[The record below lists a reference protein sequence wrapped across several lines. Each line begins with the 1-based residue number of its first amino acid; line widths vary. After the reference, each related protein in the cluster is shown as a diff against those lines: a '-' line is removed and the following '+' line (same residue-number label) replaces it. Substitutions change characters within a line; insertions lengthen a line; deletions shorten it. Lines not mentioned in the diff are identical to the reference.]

1 VDVVFGPTTQV
12 GAGADEVGLI
22 GGSDRLG
29 HRCHAGGPGGSLAL
43 VGPDG
48 VREIDFTLHR
58 DAYEVTL
65 ESFAAACGSSG
76 PQAISGLEGLRAL
89 SVAPAVKQSSTSGRT
104 EAVEIEPPLPS
115 ARRTV
120 TSSTTRVRSHCDA
133 PRRCPAVQRK
143 SPD

>member
-1 VDVVFGPTTQV
+1 MFGPTTQV

-22 GGSDRLG
+22 GCSDIAALATDVMR
-29 HRCHAGGPGGSLAL
+29 ADPGGSLAL

-65 ESFAAACGSSG
+65 ESFAAACGSSE

-133 PRRCPAVQRK
+133 PRRCAAVQRK